1 MHITIKSTKKKK
13 FKCIIT
19 SMSVFLIVTKSGG
32 EGKSAQHFKMF
43 TIITHQCQVQIHGGA
58 FPLSM

>member
-1 MHITIKSTKKKK
+1 
-13 FKCIIT
+13 
-19 SMSVFLIVTKSGG
+19 MSVFLIVTKSGG